1 MNELDR
7 PLGQKDKEKQEPGF
21 WSKFSSGPV
30 LGILALGVSLFAVGL
45 YFADSRRS
53 SETTPAGETEMQTAA
68 KSGTAGNGM
77 PAGPAL
83 QDETQNSAASADPES
98 AVENEDSGGNG
109 LTELA
114 PTGRIA
120 VPTERPP
127 LPETTARQES
137 ILAHL
142 PDEGLV
148 EKTSYGD
155 LPKRGDD
162 GRRPMDVYA
171 REPDTTGNFGVAR
184 VVIIVGGIGISQTSS
199 QQAIRDLPGSVTLA
213 FAPYGN
219 SLNRWMQAARKDG
232 HELLLQVPME
242 PLGSPAG
249 LPGEHTLTTGASP
262 GENLANL
269 HWSMGQ
275 ITNYVGIMNY
285 LGARFVQ
292 EPQAMKPVFDDIAI
306 RGLLYVDDGTAA
318 MGKTQ
323 AAAHASL
330 LPYIRASVQI
340 DQLRNRNAIAEKLAE
355 LTREAK
361 RTGLAVG
368 VASAFPESIELIADY
383 VRNAGNDG
391 VEITPVSAAVSD
403 PERDR

>member
-1 MNELDR
+1 MDELNR
-7 PLGQKDKEKQEPGF
+7 PLGQKDEKKQGPGF
-21 WSKFSSGPV
+21 WRKFSSGPV
-30 LGILALGVSLFAVGL
+30 LGIMALGVSLFALGL
-45 YFADSRRS
+45 YVADWRRGG
-53 SETTPAGETEMQTAA
+53 ETTPAAETEMQTATG
-68 KSGTAGNGM
+68 SGQSSNGAPDGPSVEDDTAQSSAEE
-77 PAGPAL
+77 P
-83 QDETQNSAASADPES
+83 ETVAA
-98 AVENEDSGGNG
+98 NEDPGEGG

-137 ILAHL
+137 GLAHL
-142 PDEGLV
+142 PDEDLV
-148 EKTSYGD
+148 ERTSYGD
-155 LPKRGDD
+155 LPRRGDD

-242 PLGSPAG
+242 PLGTNGG
-249 LPGEHTLTTGASP
+249 LPGEHTLMTGASA
-262 GENLANL
+262 GENLESL

-292 EPQAMKPVFDDIAI
+292 EPQALKPVFDDIAI

-318 MGKTQ
+318 VGNTKE
-323 AAAHASL
+323 AAQTSL

-368 VASAFPESIELIADY
+368 VANAFPESIEMIANY
-383 VRNAGNDG
+383 VRNAGSDG